1 MQPPRRARP
10 FPCPVA
16 APRRAGRTAPGRA
29 GQRPRKAGRA
39 RRRTRSGTACGHKSM
54 SCCRTRT
61 SPSSKRSRRRW
72 SRSWRRWVRCRP
84 CSRGGSR
91 SPPGVLRAPIVSR
104 SELFEERRS
113 ADGGLGLA
121 LIRDGNGAR
130 SFETLLRYRGAA
142 MAEFWRALRT
152 LKALQA
158 EQAQQAQQ
166 ALGSQTVLAAEQV
179 QIAARPALA
188 PRQLPNEPER
198 AAEPGWITCRAT
210 LPRRLP
216 CMSPP
221 RPGCRTNPRTTPI
234 GALLTRTSW
243 RARWNQRPR
252 SARGQH
258 QIRAL
263 LADHDAAASALPRG
277 PDQPRQGEGPRIS
290 AGLWATRAGDRADGS
305 PGHHISASVKLVYC

>member
-1 MQPPRRARP
+1 MSSAAAAPRAAVP
-10 FPCPVA
+10 MSAVA

-29 GQRPRKAGRA
+29 GQRPRKARPA
-39 RRRTRSGTACGHKSM
+39 RRRTRSSTACGH
-54 SCCRTRT
+54 
-61 SPSSKRSRRRW
+61 RSIVVLPDEDVAEFAALEAALVEELAPVGALQTVLARRVAVAA
-72 SRSWRRWVRCRP
+72 WR
-84 CSRGGSR
+84 
-91 SPPGVLRAPIVSR
+91 LARADRIEI
-104 SELFEERRS
+104 ELFEERRS

-166 ALGSQTVLAAEQV
+166 ALGSQTVLAAQQV

-198 AAEPGWITCRAT
+198 AAEPRLDYLPSDFPAT
-210 LPRRLP
+210 AAP

-234 GALLTRTSW
+234 GALLTRTSC

-305 PGHHISASVKLVYC
+305 PGHHSALA